1 MMITLQDTVNAL
13 KNLAEF
19 AEAGNLGQVSSKGQ
33 DLLDAI
39 DQAIRP
45 MYPIYKTGS
54 RSAPRPVYG
63 WDYES
68 YAAARPHL
76 LDAITHAKAGN
87 KAAVLKSIISAKES
101 LQPSK
106 P

>member
-1 MMITLQDTVNAL
+1 MITLQDAVSAL
-13 KNLAEF
+13 KNLAEL

-76 LDAITHAKAGN
+76 LDAKVGDAQTRSVQFGLRRA
-87 KAAVLKSIISAKES
+87 SS
-101 LQPSK
+101 LAR
-106 P
+106 